1 MSALTA
7 SAISDLLARLEL
19 APDNPGAFDGDW
31 IETTGARIESLNP
44 ATGEPLAAVRSCS
57 PEEYERVAA
66 ASVRAFEEWR
76 TWPAPKRGE
85 IVRQVGEAMRAHKED
100 LGLLVTLEV
109 GKIRSEGLGEVQEMI
124 DMADFCVGLSRQLY
138 GLAMHSERAQHR
150 MYEQWH
156 PLGPVGIKHPGPAVA
171 GSRARSSSWRS
182 TASRAHL
189 HAGISPDCTRL
200 A

>member
-76 TWPAPKRGE
+76 TWPAPGDSVSPRFRPTRCPWMPSTRCSRRCTACG
-85 IVRQVGEAMRAHKED
+85 
-100 LGLLVTLEV
+100 
-109 GKIRSEGLGEVQEMI
+109 IRRT
-124 DMADFCVGLSRQLY
+124 SRR
-138 GLAMHSERAQHR
+138 H
-150 MYEQWH
+150 
-156 PLGPVGIKHPGPAVA
+156 
-171 GSRARSSSWRS
+171 
-182 TASRAHL
+182 
-189 HAGISPDCTRL
+189 D
-200 A
+200 